1 MGGPIICIPAPE
13 GAVLL
18 PFVATVVDEFTGVVV
33 PEFEPDPHPINV
45 KAIMQQTE
53 SRQTQERM
61 RIILITLSS
70 NNRTTGFRVMRCI
83 IRSQDACTSNDALCQ
98 FSRNL
103 ASSCEK

>member
-18 PFVATVVDEFTGVVV
+18 PFVATVVDDFTGVVV
-33 PEFEPDPHPINV
+33 PEFESDPHPINV
-45 KAIMQQTE
+45 KAIMQQTV

-70 NNRTTGFRVMRCI
+70 NNRTTGFREIHCTMK
-83 IRSQDACTSNDALCQ
+83 SHDAGTSNRPLCQ

-103 ASSCEK
+103 ASSCGK

>member
-45 KAIMQQTE
+45 KAIMQQTV

-70 NNRTTGFRVMRCI
+70 NNRTTGFSEIRCI
-83 IRSQDACTSNDALCQ
+83 IRIHYAGTSNQSLCQ